1 MENGTLA
8 KELRRAT
15 CLGRAT
21 HWSATIYTFDGVRL
35 PRLMREVWRL
45 REMSYREVGITLS
58 DDVSGNAMD
67 MDGVCRQL
75 VVWDDEAR
83 RLVGGYRYV
92 VGADVVGCERLSV
105 SRYFALSQR
114 FVSDF
119 LPRAMELGRSFISPE
134 YQSAAGRH
142 TIYALD
148 ALGEGLGRVVEALDV
163 RYLFG
168 RVTLYPALCGEARD
182 LLLGFMRYIFPP
194 RERLLVAR
202 VPLGVGLSRFRCRQ
216 IFVGETLAEN
226 YRILLSR
233 MRDLQSVVPPII
245 SSYIRLSPSMQTFDV
260 YENGDLGGVV
270 EAAIMLTV
278 EDFYDDIKRRYLSN
292 SVPQSSRGVVV

>member
-1 MENGTLA
+1 MENGALA
-8 KELRRAT
+8 RELRCAT

-21 HWSATIYTFDGVRL
+21 RWSATIYTFDGARL

-58 DDVSGNAMD
+58 GDVGGNAMD

-83 RLVGGYRYV
+83 RIVGGYRYV
-92 VGADVVGCERLSV
+92 VGVDVMGCERISL
-105 SRYFALSQR
+105 SRYFSMSQR
-114 FVSDF
+114 FVNDF
-119 LPRAMELGRSFISPE
+119 LPRAMELSRSFVSPE
-134 YQSAAGRH
+134 YQSTAGRH

-148 ALGEGLGRVVEALDV
+148 ALWEGLGRIVEALDV

-168 RVTLYPALCGEARD
+168 RVTLYPSMSSEARD
-182 LLLGFMRYIFPP
+182 LLLGFMRYIFPS
-194 RERLLVAR
+194 RERLMVAR
-202 VPLGVGLSRFRCRQ
+202 VPLDVGLSRFRCRQ
-216 IFVGETLAEN
+216 IFVGETLADN

-233 MRDLQSVVPPII
+233 MRDLQCAVPPII
-245 SSYIRLSPSMQTFDV
+245 SSYMRLSPTMQTFDV
-260 YENGDLGGVV
+260 YENEDLGSVV

-292 SVPQSSRGVVV
+292 GAQCSNRVVVV